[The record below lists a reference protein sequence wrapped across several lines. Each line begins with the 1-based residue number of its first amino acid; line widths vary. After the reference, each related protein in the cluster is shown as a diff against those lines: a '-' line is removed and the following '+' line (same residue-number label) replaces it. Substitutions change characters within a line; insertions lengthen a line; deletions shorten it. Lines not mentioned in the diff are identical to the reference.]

1 MAYSTKIKLIT
12 KTAGICGGNA
22 RIRNTRIAVWTI
34 ISFQKQGVSDQELL
48 NNYPTLTKEDLKE
61 AWLYYNNNK
70 TEIDNIIAEG
80 ELEEND

>member
-1 MAYSTKIKLIT
+1 MAYSTEIKSIT
-12 KTAGICGGNA
+12 KTAGVCGGNA

-34 ISFQKQGVSDQELL
+34 ISFQKQGVNDEELL
-48 NNYPTLTKEDLKE
+48 NNYPSLTKEDLKE

>member
-1 MAYSTKIKLIT
+1 MAYSTETKLIT
-12 KTAGICGGNA
+12 KTTGVCGGNA

-34 ISFQKQGVSDQELL
+34 ISFQKQGVNDEELL
-48 NNYPTLTKEDLKE
+48 NNYPSLTTEDLKE
-61 AWLYYNNNK
+61 VWVYYNNNK